1 MAHSNLGRKQRCTSC
16 GIKFYDLKKTP
27 AVCPACGTEFD
38 PEVLLKSRKGRAA
51 AKVDEV
57 KTPSKE
63 EDVSDNDLVEKADD
77 DEFENDDEVLPSDN
91 ELMSISADHDD
102 EESDA
107 TGSELIDVLDDDLN
121 EDLNEDDDAD
131 SDDEEEM

>member
-1 MAHSNLGRKQRCTSC
+1 MAHANLGRKQRCTSC

-38 PEVLLKSRKGRAA
+38 PEVLLKSRRGRAS

-63 EDVSDNDLVEKADD
+63 EDVSDDDLVEKVDD
-77 DEFENDDEVLPSDN
+77 DEFENDDEVLSSDN

-121 EDLNEDDDAD
+121 VDDDAN